1 VSTDLPDEIGP
12 AAPELADF
20 LALLTSA
27 PTPDELA
34 GESAA
39 LAMFRASQPRSA
51 PGLPAIAGLG
61 PTTAAF
67 PVPPVGSSG
76 TPVGSATPV
85 PSGVPVAFGTPVAP
99 GPPVTSGGSVAPGPP
114 AAPGGSVVPGA
125 PLGSGGT
132 VAAGAPAG
140 SGGPPLIPGLDGP
153 PGSSAPVAP
162 LATARRRRW
171 RSPGGL
177 VAAAVVVL
185 IAGLGAAYAAALPA
199 PVQRVAYH
207 VLGFAGVP
215 DAHHHAATPSTGPQP
230 GRTGSGA
237 AGSSHSATTAATSS
251 PHPSASGSAPGHS
264 THPARRPHPSRSPS
278 AAAPVPTKVAIT
290 AASAKVAAGAS
301 AVITGQLSGTGGHPA
316 AGLVR
321 LAERPAGQAGW
332 RVVAT
337 ARAPASG
344 RITLTAPDLT
354 ATTVFRLLGPGGL
367 HSVKARVVV
376 IPPVSAS
383 VTVRAGR
390 RSAVLTVSCALA
402 RPGNLIVLQAR
413 SGGGWVS
420 LRTRHLNAQGQAR
433 LGIGRHLLGDELR
446 VVLLATVTHGRSVSN
461 TVTTPAAP

>member
-12 AAPELADF
+12 AAPELDDF
-20 LALLTSA
+20 LALLASA

-34 GESAA
+34 GESEA
-39 LAMFRASQPRSA
+39 LAMFRASQPRLAASPPAVAGPGRATA
-51 PGLPAIAGLG
+51 P
-61 PTTAAF
+61 F
-67 PVPPVGSSG
+67 PVPPV
-76 TPVGSATPV
+76 
-85 PSGVPVAFGTPVAP
+85 AP
-99 GPPVTSGGSVAPGPP
+99 
-114 AAPGGSVVPGA
+114 
-125 PLGSGGT
+125 
-132 VAAGAPAG
+132 GAPAG
-140 SGGPPLIPGLDGP
+140 SGGPPLIPGLDEQ
-153 PGSSAPVAP
+153 PGSSAPAAS

-171 RSPGGL
+171 RSPAGL

-215 DAHHHAATPSTGPQP
+215 DAHHHAATPSTGPRP
-230 GRTGSGA
+230 GRTGPGA
-237 AGSSHSATTAATSS
+237 AGSGSSATTAATSS
-251 PHPSASGSAPGHS
+251 PHPSATSPAPS
-264 THPARRPHPSRSPS
+264 THPARHPHPSRSPS
-278 AAAPVPTKVAIT
+278 AAAPAPTKVTIT
-290 AASAKVAAGAS
+290 GASTKVAAGAS
-301 AVITGQLSGTGGHPA
+301 AVITGQLSGAGGHPA

-367 HSVKARVVV
+367 HSAKARVVV
-376 IPPVSAS
+376 IPPVLAS

-402 RPGNLIVLQAR
+402 RPGNVIVLQAR

-433 LGIGRHLLGDELR
+433 LGIGRRLLGDELR
-446 VVLLATVTHGRSVSN
+446 VVLPGTATHGRSVSN